1 MANRISLNGTSYHG
15 FGAIKEIIPE
25 VKSRGFHK
33 AFIASDPDLIKFH
46 VTEKVTKL
54 LDEAGLPYEIYSDQT
69 ELPPGSQILRQHR
82 QPLSL

>member
-54 LDEAGLPYEIYSDQT
+54 LDEAGLPYEI
-69 ELPPGSQILRQHR
+69 
-82 QPLSL
+82 